1 LPHRIARV
9 LLWRVKSV
17 NEEKGKEF
25 KEIDILKSIVIELRV
40 IRQELEKANQLL
52 SMFES

>member
-1 LPHRIARV
+1 M
-9 LLWRVKSV
+9 

-25 KEIDILKSIVIELRV
+25 KGIDILKAIAIELRA
-40 IRQELEKANQLL
+40 IRQELEKANQHL